1 MVHESNTNVF
11 FTTMAEMQAILVAYM
26 ADPSTL
32 PFKFGDRVFVVDEGY
47 WLIAGYDDMYE
58 YKTPVVAND
67 APYNNG

>member
-11 FTTMAEMQAILVAYM
+11 FATMDEMQTILAAYM

-32 PFKFGDRVFVVDEGY
+32 PFKFGDRVFVVDAGY
-47 WLIAGYDDMYE
+47 WLIAGEDNMYE

-67 APYNNG
+67 AMVG